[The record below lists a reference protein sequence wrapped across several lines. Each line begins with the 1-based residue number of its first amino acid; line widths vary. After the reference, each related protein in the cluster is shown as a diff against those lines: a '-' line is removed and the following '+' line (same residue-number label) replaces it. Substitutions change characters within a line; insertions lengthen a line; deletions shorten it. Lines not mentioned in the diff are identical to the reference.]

1 MKCPECQS
9 ENREGIL
16 FMPERVR
23 VRVKETR
30 SEMPEMPN

>member
-16 FMPERVR
+16 FMPGEGQGEGEGDQ
-23 VRVKETR
+23 K
-30 SEMPEMPN
+30 